1 MIELQRKLI
10 GDSVRNKAFYE
21 ALKKAIKKGESTVL
35 DIGSGT
41 GFLSFL
47 ASKLG
52 AKHVTLIEMN
62 DLVDAS
68 QKMAKKNGIQN
79 ATFIQA
85 HSTDLPTPKQKY
97 DIIVSETLG
106 NYALEENILETL
118 QDAKR
123 FLNKDGVMIPSALSQ
138 FACPVSSPR
147 LYQEIDVWDT
157 GFDIDLSTARDIS
170 LHNMYVKTIQKDD
183 LLPQKDAIQEWDCID
198 LTTKNASVRKKQM
211 EWTMMKP
218 VTIYG
223 IGLWWSATLIHDITI
238 STSPL
243 EKPTHWEQIFLPV
256 LMPIDLQK
264 DDVLSL
270 SLVSDTRYAVK
281 INLQWAVSQ
290 IRKGKIICEQKMDM
304 RKGWC

>member
-10 GDSVRNKAFYE
+10 GDSVRNKAFRD
-21 ALKKAIKKGESTVL
+21 ALQKVIQKGASTVL

-47 ASKLG
+47 AAKGG
-52 AKHVTLIEMN
+52 AKHVTLLEMN
-62 DLVDAS
+62 DLLEPS
-68 QKMAKKNGIQN
+68 MRMAKKNN
-79 ATFIQA
+79 VHNCTFIQA
-85 HSTDLPTPKQKY
+85 HSTDLPTPKEKY

-118 QDAKR
+118 SDAKR
-123 FLNKDGVMIPSALSQ
+123 FLKKDGVMIPSAISQ
-138 FACPVSSPR
+138 FACPVTSPR
-147 LYQEIDVWDT
+147 LYEEIDVWDT
-157 GFDIDLSTARDIS
+157 GYDIDLSIAREVS

-183 LLPQKDAIQEWDCID
+183 LLEQKDAIQEWDTID
-198 LTTKNASVRKKQM
+198 LTLKNASIRKKEV
-211 EWTMMKP
+211 EWTLHHP

-223 IGLWWSATLIHDITI
+223 IAVWWKATLAQGVEL

-243 EKPTHWEQIFLPV
+243 DAPTHWEQIFLPV
-256 LMPIDLQK
+256 LTPIDCKK

-270 SLVSDTRYAVK
+270 SLTSDTRYSVK
-281 INLQWAVSQ
+281 INLQWTVSHL
-290 IRKGKIICEQKMDM
+290 RKGKVLDEQKMDM